1 MSPTAASGVGGS
13 AGRTAPAQFLDPDVL
28 ARIDNLDLIARV
40 VVDGF
45 ISGLHKTVYLG
56 VSTDFA
62 EHRQYAPGD
71 DVRRVDWRVFART
84 DRIYVKTFEA
94 ETNADVVIVLDVSAS
109 MNYASGEVSK
119 LDYARFM
126 AASLAHLA
134 SRQRDK
140 VGLVS
145 FDSDLVDYVPP
156 SARRRNAIL
165 QALDRARGEGQG
177 DLTKA
182 IPRLSERLG
191 RRGIVVVISDF
202 YASPADVAVALD
214 SLRVRGHDVI
224 ALQVLDPLERD
235 LALSDPAVLED
246 LETGERMPVTP
257 KGRAAYRRL
266 VDAHVAALTRALG
279 DRRIDYDCFVTDRP
293 LDDMLWRYLSH
304 RARLARV
311 R

>member
-1 MSPTAASGVGGS
+1 MSMSSTSAATS
-13 AGRTAPAQFLDPDVL
+13 ATGRTAPARFLDPNVL

-62 EHRQYAPGD
+62 EHRQYSPGD
-71 DVRRVDWRVFART
+71 DVRWVDWRVFART
-84 DRIYVKTFEA
+84 DRLYVKTFEA
-94 ETNADVVIVLDVSAS
+94 ETNADLVIAIDVSAS
-109 MNYASGEVSK
+109 MGYASHEVSK

-165 QALDRARGEGQG
+165 QALDRARAKGRG
-177 DLTKA
+177 DLTRA
-182 IPRLSERLG
+182 LPRLSERLG

-202 YASPADVAVALD
+202 YAAPADVAVALD

-224 ALQVLDPLERD
+224 ALHVLDPFERD

-246 LETGERMPVTP
+246 LETGERVPVTP
-257 KGRAAYRRL
+257 KGRAAYRAL
-266 VDAHVAALTRALG
+266 VDAHVDALSRALG

-293 LDDMLWRYLSH
+293 LDDMLWRYLSN

>member
-1 MSPTAASGVGGS
+1 MTGSVATTGSGT
-13 AGRTAPAQFLDPDVL
+13 AGRSAPARFIDPSVL
-28 ARIDNLDLIARV
+28 ARIDNLDLVSQV

-62 EHRQYAPGD
+62 EHRQYSLGD

-84 DRIYVKTFEA
+84 DRLYVKTFEA
-94 ETNADVVIVLDVSAS
+94 ETNADVMIVLDVSAS
-109 MNYASGEVSK
+109 MGYASGGVTK
-119 LDYARFM
+119 LDYGCFI

-140 VGLVS
+140 VGFATFDAELVE
-145 FDSDLVDYVPP
+145 YVPP
-156 SARRRNAIL
+156 SARRRETIL
-165 QALDRARGEGQG
+165 QALDRARAAGRG
-177 DLTKA
+177 DLA
-182 IPRLSERLG
+182 QALARVSERLG
-191 RRGIVVVISDF
+191 RRGIVVVVSDF
-202 YASPADVAVALD
+202 YVPPKDAAVALD

-224 ALQVLDPLERD
+224 ALHVLDPLERD
-235 LALSDPAVLED
+235 LDLSGPVVLED
-246 LETGERMPVTP
+246 LETNERVPVTP
-257 KGRAAYRRL
+257 KGRAQYRAL
-266 VDAHVAALTRALG
+266 VDDHVDTLARACR

-293 LDDMLWRYLSH
+293 LDDMLWRFLSN

>member
-1 MSPTAASGVGGS
+1 MSAIIAAGHGA
-13 AGRTAPAQFLDPDVL
+13 AGRTAPARFLDPDVL

-45 ISGLHKTVYLG
+45 ISGLHKTIYLG

-84 DRIYVKTFEA
+84 DRLYVKTFEA
-94 ETNADVVIVLDVSAS
+94 ETNADVVIAVDVSAS
-109 MNYASGEVSK
+109 MGYASGKVSK
-119 LDYARFM
+119 LAYACYM

-156 SARRRNAIL
+156 SARRRNTIL
-165 QALDRARGEGQG
+165 QALDQARAEGRGDVIQ
-177 DLTKA
+177 A
-182 IPRLSERLG
+182 LSRIGERLG

-202 YASPADVAVALD
+202 YAAPQDIAVALD

-224 ALQVLDPLERD
+224 ALHVLDPFERD
-235 LALSDPAVLED
+235 LALSDPTVFED
-246 LETGERMPVTP
+246 LESGERLPVTP
-257 KGRAAYRRL
+257 KGRAAYRQL
-266 VDAHVAALTRALG
+266 VDRHVDALSRALG

-293 LDDMLWRYLSH
+293 LDDMLWRYLSN

>member
-1 MSPTAASGVGGS
+1 MSAAATTTHGA
-13 AGRTAPAQFLDPDVL
+13 AGRTAPARFLDPDVL

-71 DVRRVDWRVFART
+71 DVRWVDWRVFART
-84 DRIYVKTFEA
+84 DRLYVKTFEA
-94 ETNADVVIVLDVSAS
+94 ETNADVVIALDVSAS
-109 MNYASGEVSK
+109 MGYASGEVSK

-145 FDSDLVDYVPP
+145 LDSDLVDYVPP
-156 SARRRNAIL
+156 SARRRDTIL
-165 QALDRARGEGQG
+165 RTLDRARSQAGG
-177 DLTKA
+177 DLVRA
-182 IPRLSERLG
+182 LERLSERLG

-202 YASPADVAVALD
+202 YADPADVAVALD
-214 SLRVRGHDVI
+214 ALRVHGHDVI
-224 ALQVLDPLERD
+224 ALHVLDPLERD
-235 LALSDPAVLED
+235 LALSGPTVLED
-246 LETGERMPVTP
+246 LETGERVPVTP
-257 KGRAAYRRL
+257 KGRVAYRAL
-266 VDAHVAALTRALG
+266 VDAHVDALTRALG

-293 LDDMLWRYLSH
+293 LDDMLWRYLSN

>member
-1 MSPTAASGVGGS
+1 MSAAVATAGGS
-13 AGRTAPAQFLDPDVL
+13 AAGRTAPARFLDPDVL

-84 DRIYVKTFEA
+84 DRLYVKTFEA
-94 ETNADVVIVLDVSAS
+94 ETNAEVVIAIDVSTS
-109 MNYASGEVSK
+109 MGYASGEVSK

-156 SARRRNAIL
+156 SARRRDVIL
-165 QALDRARGEGQG
+165 RTLDRARAEGRG
-177 DLTKA
+177 NVARALE
-182 IPRLSERLG
+182 RLCERLG

-202 YASPADVAVALD
+202 YADPAEVAVALD
-214 SLRVRGHDVI
+214 AIRVHGHDVI
-224 ALQVLDPLERD
+224 ALHVLDPFERD
-235 LALSDPAVLED
+235 LALSGPTVLED
-246 LETGERMPVTP
+246 LETGERVPVTP
-257 KGRAAYRRL
+257 KGRAAYREL
-266 VDAHVAALTRALG
+266 MDAHVEALSRALG

-293 LDDMLWRYLSH
+293 LDDMLWRYLSN

>member
-1 MSPTAASGVGGS
+1 MSAAHTSAGS
-13 AGRTAPAQFLDPDVL
+13 SASGRTAPARFLDPDVL
-28 ARIDNLDLIARV
+28 TRIDNLDLVARV

-84 DRIYVKTFEA
+84 DRLYVKTFEA
-94 ETNADVVIVLDVSAS
+94 ETNADVVIALDASAS
-109 MNYASGEVSK
+109 MDFASGEVSK
-119 LDYARFM
+119 LDYAKFI

-140 VGLVS
+140 AGLAI
-145 FDSDLVDYVPP
+145 FDADLLEYVPP
-156 SARRRNAIL
+156 SARRRNTIL
-165 QALDRARGEGQG
+165 QALDRAGAEGPGDVIQG
-177 DLTKA
+177 LS
-182 IPRLSERLG
+182 RLGERLG

-202 YASPADVAVALD
+202 YAAPADIAVALD
-214 SLRVRGHDVI
+214 AIRVRGHDVI
-224 ALQVLDPLERD
+224 ALHVLDPLERD
-235 LALSDPAVLED
+235 LALTDPTILED

-257 KGRAAYRRL
+257 RGRADYQDL
-266 VDAHVAALTRALG
+266 MDAHVDALTRSLG

-293 LDDMLWRYLSH
+293 LDDMLWRYLSN

>member
-1 MSPTAASGVGGS
+1 MSATATLRHGA
-13 AGRTAPAQFLDPDVL
+13 AGRTAPARFLDPDVL

-62 EHRQYAPGD
+62 EHRPYAPGD
-71 DVRRVDWRVFART
+71 DVRWVDWRVFART
-84 DRIYVKTFEA
+84 DRLYVKTFEA
-94 ETNADVVIVLDVSAS
+94 ETNADVVIALDVSAS
-109 MNYASGEVSK
+109 MGYASGEVSK

-140 VGLVS
+140 VGLAS

-156 SARRRNAIL
+156 SARRRDTIL
-165 QALDRARGEGQG
+165 RTLDRARARAGG
-177 DLTKA
+177 DLLRA
-182 IPRLSERLG
+182 LERLSERLG

-202 YASPADVAVALD
+202 YADPADVAVALD
-214 SLRVRGHDVI
+214 ALRVHGHDVI
-224 ALQVLDPLERD
+224 ALHVLDPLERD
-235 LALSDPAVLED
+235 LALPGPTVLED
-246 LETGERMPVTP
+246 LETGDRVPVTP
-257 KGRAAYRRL
+257 KGRIAYRAL
-266 VDAHVAALTRALG
+266 VDAHVDALTRALG

-293 LDDMLWRYLSH
+293 LDDMLWRYLSN
-304 RARLARV
+304 RARMARV

>member
-1 MSPTAASGVGGS
+1 MSAANATAGAG
-13 AGRTAPAQFLDPDVL
+13 APGRTAPARFLDPDVL
-28 ARIDNLDLIARV
+28 TRIDNLDLVARV

-84 DRIYVKTFEA
+84 DRLYVKTFEA
-94 ETNADVVIVLDVSAS
+94 ETNADVVIALDASAS
-109 MNYASGEVSK
+109 MSFASGDVSK
-119 LDYARFM
+119 LDYARFI

-140 VGLVS
+140 VGFAS

-156 SARRRNAIL
+156 SARRRNTIL
-165 QALDRARGEGQG
+165 QALDRARADGQG
-177 DLTKA
+177 DVVRALN
-182 IPRLSERLG
+182 RVGERLG
-191 RRGIVVVISDF
+191 RRGIVVVISDL
-202 YASPADVAVALD
+202 YAAPKDIAVSLD
-214 SLRVRGHDVI
+214 SIRVRGHDVI
-224 ALQVLDPLERD
+224 ALHVLDPFERD
-235 LALSDPAVLED
+235 LELEGPAVLED
-246 LETGERMPVTP
+246 METAERMPVTP
-257 KGRAAYRRL
+257 TGRAAYRAL
-266 VDAHVAALTRALG
+266 VDDHVSALSRALG

-293 LDDMLWRYLSH
+293 LDDMLWRYLSN

>member
-1 MSPTAASGVGGS
+1 MTAVATNTG
-13 AGRTAPAQFLDPDVL
+13 AGAADRTAPARFLDPNVL

-84 DRIYVKTFEA
+84 DRLYVKTFEA
-94 ETNADVVIVLDVSAS
+94 ETNADVVIALDVSAS
-109 MNYASGEVSK
+109 MGYGSGEVSK

-126 AASLAHLA
+126 GASLAHLA

-145 FDSDLVDYVPP
+145 FDADLVDYVPP
-156 SARRRNAIL
+156 SARRRDSIL
-165 QALDRARGEGQG
+165 QTLDRARPRGRG
-177 DLTKA
+177 DLTRA
-182 IPRLSERLG
+182 LDHLNERLG

-202 YASPADVAVALD
+202 YADPADVAVALD
-214 SLRVRGHDVI
+214 ALRVHGHDVI
-224 ALQVLDPLERD
+224 ALHVLDPLERD
-235 LALSDPAVLED
+235 LTLSAPTVLED
-246 LETGERMPVTP
+246 LETGERIPVTP
-257 KGRAAYRRL
+257 KARDAYREL
-266 VDAHVAALTRALG
+266 VDTHVDSLSRDLG
-279 DRRIDYDCFVTDRP
+279 DRRIDYDCFVTDKP
-293 LDDMLWRYLSH
+293 LDDMLWRYLSN

>member
-1 MSPTAASGVGGS
+1 MSASAAATGGS
-13 AGRTAPAQFLDPDVL
+13 AAGRTAPAQFLDPNVL
-28 ARIDNLDLIARV
+28 ARIDNLDLIART

-71 DVRRVDWRVFART
+71 DVRKVDWRVFART
-84 DRIYVKTFEA
+84 DRVYVKTFEA
-94 ETNADVVIVLDVSAS
+94 ETNADVMIAFDVSAS
-109 MNYASGEVSK
+109 MGYASGEISK

-145 FDSDLVDYVPP
+145 FDSDLVEYLPP

-165 QALDRARGEGQG
+165 QALDRARAEGRG
-177 DLTKA
+177 DLTRA
-182 IPRLSERLG
+182 LPRVSERLG
-191 RRGIVVVISDF
+191 RRGIVIVISDF
-202 YASPADVAVALD
+202 YAAPDEVAVALD
-214 SLRVRGHDVI
+214 SIRVRGHDVI
-224 ALQVLDPLERD
+224 ALHVLDPFERD

-257 KGRAAYRRL
+257 KGRAAYRKL
-266 VDAHVAALTRALG
+266 VDDHVAALSRALG

-293 LDDMLWRYLSH
+293 LDDMLWRYLSN

>member
-1 MSPTAASGVGGS
+1 MSVTAATAGSG
-13 AGRTAPAQFLDPDVL
+13 AGERTAPARFLDPNVL

-45 ISGLHKTVYLG
+45 ISGLHKTIYLG

-84 DRIYVKTFEA
+84 DRLYVKTFEA
-94 ETNADVVIVLDVSAS
+94 ETNADLVIALDVSAS
-109 MNYASGEVSK
+109 MGYASGSVSK
-119 LDYARFM
+119 LDYASFM

-140 VGLVS
+140 VGLVT

-165 QALDRARGEGQG
+165 QALDRAVAKGEGDVVQ
-177 DLTKA
+177 A
-182 IPRLSERLG
+182 LSRVSDRLG
-191 RRGIVVVISDF
+191 RRGILVVISDF
-202 YASPADVAVALD
+202 YAAPEDVAVALD
-214 SLRVRGHDVI
+214 SVRVRGHDVI
-224 ALQVLDPLERD
+224 ALHVLDPFERD

-246 LETGERMPVTP
+246 LETAERVPVTP
-257 KGRAAYRRL
+257 KGRAAYRQL
-266 VDAHVAALTRALG
+266 LDAHVDALSRDLG

-293 LDDMLWRYLSH
+293 LDDMLWRYLSN